1 MTLQQPTCCLFPLLT
16 AFVKL
21 RIPLVMPVPLFR
33 EPFQVPTHAFAF
45 EGHFAGHPLPPSVV
59 SAEASSSVSEE
70 TASSAGCETCSS
82 ALCVSAS
89 VASCVRFVSSTA
101 VSASVAARPVAS
113 ISLLPS
119 CFGKTPSD
127 VLPRPAMLCATFP
140 VSSTVCPSTK
150 TPCCVSGTRTASAS
164 ADKVFGLGKG
174 FDVCCE
180 VGFRLVIITTFFF
193 FTVISLFVGMFPC
206 VETVCGN
213 YFFVLCKSVIFLLMY
228 ALCAQILL

>member
-33 EPFQVPTHAFAF
+33 EPFQVPTQRFAF

-59 SAEASSSVSEE
+59 SAEASSSVSGGNCLFCGLRNLLFCVVRI
-70 TASSAGCETCSS
+70 SVRGV
-82 ALCVSAS
+82 LCPL
-89 VASCVRFVSSTA
+89 RF
-101 VSASVAARPVAS
+101 
-113 ISLLPS
+113 LNG
-119 CFGKTPSD
+119 CFGVGSGTACCVNFVVALLLRQNALGRFAPT
-127 VLPRPAMLCATFP
+127 AMLCATFP

>member
-1 MTLQQPTCCLFPLLT
+1 MQGISCLFRRVGGSLFKCIRGNCLFCGLRNLLFCVVRISVRGVLCPLRFLN
-16 AFVKL
+16 
-21 RIPLVMPVPLFR
+21 
-33 EPFQVPTHAFAF
+33 
-45 EGHFAGHPLPPSVV
+45 
-59 SAEASSSVSEE
+59 
-70 TASSAGCETCSS
+70 GC
-82 ALCVSAS
+82 
-89 VASCVRFVSSTA
+89 
-101 VSASVAARPVAS
+101 SASVAALPVAS

-127 VLPRPAMLCATFP
+127 VLSTAMLCATFP

-174 FDVCCE
+174 FSVCCE